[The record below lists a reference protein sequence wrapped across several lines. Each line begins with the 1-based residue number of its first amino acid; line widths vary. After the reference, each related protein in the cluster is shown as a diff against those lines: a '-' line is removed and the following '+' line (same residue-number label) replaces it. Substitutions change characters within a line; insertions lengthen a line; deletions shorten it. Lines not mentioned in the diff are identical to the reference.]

1 MVLNQLRI
9 VAKFKSIRDLAGH
22 QNPRAFAALQ
32 GEEAADLWY
41 PASQIREI
49 AHQILSLLSL
59 LPATPAE
66 DADVQDR

>member
-1 MVLNQLRI
+1 LVLNQLRI

-49 AHQILSLLSL
+49 ANQILSL
-59 LPATPAE
+59 LPATPEE

>member
-49 AHQILSLLSL
+49 ANQILSL
-59 LPATPAE
+59 LPATPEE